1 MSVKNNKGV
10 AAQALLEMD
19 SIVSAIKEESKKT
32 LGGMLN
38 EAVKNALRESVEDD
52 DEKDYE
58 VIDDEKDGAED
69 KKEKGSKK
77 KTSSSDVSED
87 ENGELEGGMPQGGQ
101 QMPQNKP
108 QAGAG
113 MQQAGGMDDGM
124 EDPALGGG
132 QEAPMGGDEGGL
144 DAAGAGAEG
153 EGDEGWDEF
162 SDYKVGDDTYD
173 LTGENDYEN
182 VVKIYKLLS
191 DEDEVVVK
199 KDGDKIQL
207 KDNQAGTEYVI
218 DLGGEGEEP
227 KAASTEEP
235 MSGEE
240 EPSGLN
246 EEEGFDIAGFPGDV
260 EDDNEN
266 FDGLSDGVGE
276 FDDEEFHDDID
287 DLGDDEFDDEDDFG
301 DDDID
306 FEDDGLGD
314 DSFASDELGM
324 NNDLY
329 ENKRMKKPMKESKQV
344 LFEVDLGYTDNY
356 QDKDPIKGLSNNEPS
371 KSGKS
376 WHKGVPTGTQKPW
389 AGPSKPKGDPFG
401 EKTIEE
407 GEDCCPKCGKCG
419 AECTCGKEVEE
430 QKNVGGFVQ
439 QNSVTASNIPNSN
452 GRKARSQRSAS
463 QGVEVTGSADPR
475 YKSAANESKE
485 LKAIKAE
492 NRELKKA
499 VLELRKNLNEAYI
512 TNVNLGKITKLF
524 LENTTSKAEKVDIVN
539 RFANE
544 AKTVEQSKALF
555 ESISR
560 ELKKGNSNPMNLN
573 ESSQTAKGTKE
584 LNENT
589 YKSAEVLKTID
600 FMNRVLNC

>member
-101 QMPQNKP
+101 QLDTYPQQQMPKAQN
-108 QAGAG
+108 
-113 MQQAGGMDDGM
+113 
-124 EDPALGGG
+124 GGG
-132 QEAPMGGDEGGL
+132 EMGAEDASMGSQEAPMGGDEGGL

-182 VVKIYKLLS
+182 VVKIYKLLN

-260 EDDNEN
+260 EDDDEN

-276 FDDEEFHDDID
+276 FDNDEFHDDVD
-287 DLGDDEFDDEDDFG
+287 DLGDDEFNDDDDFE

-306 FEDDGLGD
+306 F
-314 DSFASDELGM
+314 
-324 NNDLY
+324 Y
-329 ENKRMKKPMKESKQV
+329 MK
-344 LFEVDLGYTDNY
+344 T
-356 QDKDPIKGLSNNEPS
+356 KG
-371 KSGKS
+371 
-376 WHKGVPTGTQKPW
+376 
-389 AGPSKPKGDPFG
+389 
-401 EKTIEE
+401 
-407 GEDCCPKCGKCG
+407 
-419 AECTCGKEVEE
+419 
-430 QKNVGGFVQ
+430 
-439 QNSVTASNIPNSN
+439 
-452 GRKARSQRSAS
+452 
-463 QGVEVTGSADPR
+463 
-475 YKSAANESKE
+475 
-485 LKAIKAE
+485 
-492 NRELKKA
+492 
-499 VLELRKNLNEAYI
+499 
-512 TNVNLGKITKLF
+512 
-524 LENTTSKAEKVDIVN
+524 
-539 RFANE
+539 
-544 AKTVEQSKALF
+544 
-555 ESISR
+555 
-560 ELKKGNSNPMNLN
+560 
-573 ESSQTAKGTKE
+573 
-584 LNENT
+584 
-589 YKSAEVLKTID
+589 
-600 FMNRVLNC
+600 

>member
-144 DAAGAGAEG
+144 DAAGAGTEG

-218 DLGGEGEEP
+218 DLAGEGEEP

-260 EDDNEN
+260 EGDDED
-266 FDGLSDGVGE
+266 FGGLSDGIGE
-276 FDDEEFHDDID
+276 FDDDEFHDDID
-287 DLGDDEFDDEDDFG
+287 DLGDDEFDDDEFE

-376 WHKGVPTGTQKPW
+376 WHKGVPTGTEKPW
-389 AGPSKPKGDPFG
+389 AGSSQDKSDPFG
-401 EKTIEE
+401 DKTVDEEEEK
-407 GEDCCPKCGKCG
+407 CCPKCGKCG
-419 AECTCGKEVEE
+419 KECTCEKEVDEAT
-430 QKNVGGFVQ
+430 NVGGFVQ
-439 QNSVTASNIPNSN
+439 QNTTVGSHIPNSD

-463 QGVEVTGSADPR
+463 QGVEVTGTPDPR
-475 YKSAANESKE
+475 YKGVNESKE

-499 VLELRKNLNEAYI
+499 VVELRKHLNEAYI

-544 AKTVEQSKALF
+544 AKTVKQSETLY
-555 ESISR
+555 ESINR
-560 ELKKGNSNPMNLN
+560 ELKKTNTNNVDLN
-573 ESSQTAKGTKE
+573 NASVTANGTKE
-584 LNENT
+584 LNENKV
-589 YKSAEVLKTID
+589 YKSDEVLKTID